1 EAKKEELPDEEGSDL
16 PDEVAEKLKDLAEQ
30 LKEFMEEQRKVISS
44 TEDLAK
50 IPVEEF
56 TEDDKAKQEAL
67 AAIEEKWEKFMK
79 EAHSDLSKL
88 PTQDFSTEQLLSELV
103 ETFSEVEMAKDALT
117 KKSAEIAVPVEQA
130 GLEAAE
136 ELTTHLEKWLPDE
149 PDRAKWS
156 MEEPLGEFETPMT
169 ELPSELEDL
178 VGELME
184 GEEDIFD
191 EMEDVAS
198 SWADSL
204 DKGAGWDAMDGPIS
218 NMSAQGVTGNHLPN
232 TSEIGG
238 RSGEGRTGKSSGEMV
253 EDSATGKGGRKTPTR
268 LSPDA
273 FMGGE
278 INDTSK
284 DPPGG
289 ATGGGKVSGAGGEGL
304 EGPVPP
310 ELDREMQRLKGAQAS
325 LRNKAER
332 IGMQLKARNFPE
344 ADIELTL
351 AHLRSLEA
359 DLKDGRYSNIAR
371 RRNVILTGLDRSREF
386 VEGTARV
393 ELDRSRGPEGFDEEV
408 GSAKD
413 EVDPAGYE
421 DLLRAY
427 REAIRSG
434 EPAERST
441 E

>member
-1 EAKKEELPDEEGSDL
+1 
-16 PDEVAEKLKDLAEQ
+16 EQ

-169 ELPSELEDL
+169 ELRGL
-178 VGELME
+178 
-184 GEEDIFD
+184 
-191 EMEDVAS
+191 AR
-198 SWADSL
+198 
-204 DKGAGWDAMDGPIS
+204 
-218 NMSAQGVTGNHLPN
+218 QGRGL
-232 TSEIGG
+232 GRDG
-238 RSGEGRTGKSSGEMV
+238 RSDLEHERAGRHGQS
-253 EDSATGKGGRKTPTR
+253 
-268 LSPDA
+268 
-273 FMGGE
+273 
-278 INDTSK
+278 
-284 DPPGG
+284 
-289 ATGGGKVSGAGGEGL
+289 
-304 EGPVPP
+304 
-310 ELDREMQRLKGAQAS
+310 
-325 LRNKAER
+325 
-332 IGMQLKARNFPE
+332 
-344 ADIELTL
+344 
-351 AHLRSLEA
+351 
-359 DLKDGRYSNIAR
+359 
-371 RRNVILTGLDRSREF
+371 
-386 VEGTARV
+386 
-393 ELDRSRGPEGFDEEV
+393 
-408 GSAKD
+408 
-413 EVDPAGYE
+413 
-421 DLLRAY
+421 
-427 REAIRSG
+427 
-434 EPAERST
+434 PAEH